1 MKKEVLKKILKY
13 YIITRLILVVFLIVF
28 KFILPYSSLEYKNIF
43 MLFDNEYY
51 LEIAKNGYSSN
62 HLYAFFP
69 LVPLLIRYLGRIGFI
84 LLNQVLTILSSYI
97 IYIIDKDIFKNKDNY
112 KVVLLWLISPISI
125 FTMMFYTEGLFV
137 FLTLLAYLLYKKKK
151 NYLLLGIIIGLSVL
165 TRSLGSM
172 LFLMIVISMIINIF
186 KKKEKIINLFITY
199 IPATIISCIY
209 PIYLYFKKGNFLY
222 FINAQSYWDKI
233 SSNIFTVFIEAFKL
247 IEWHSRYI
255 CILNYFFTL
264 ILFIYIIYI
273 VIKNRKE
280 TKYYEIFLY
289 MILTL
294 VAISFS
300 IKGNYDALASYYR
313 YIFGCFSIYFMISR
327 KNSFIITMCYITV
340 TITTL
345 FLTGCYFY

>member
-137 FLTLLAYLLYKKKK
+137 FLTLLAYLLYKRKK

-165 TRSLGSM
+165 TRNLGSM
-172 LFLMIVISMIINIF
+172 LFLMIVIFMIIN
-186 KKKEKIINLFITY
+186 T
-199 IPATIISCIY
+199 
-209 PIYLYFKKGNFLY
+209 
-222 FINAQSYWDKI
+222 
-233 SSNIFTVFIEAFKL
+233 
-247 IEWHSRYI
+247 
-255 CILNYFFTL
+255 
-264 ILFIYIIYI
+264 
-273 VIKNRKE
+273 
-280 TKYYEIFLY
+280 
-289 MILTL
+289 MILQH
-294 VAISFS
+294 
-300 IKGNYDALASYYR
+300 
-313 YIFGCFSIYFMISR
+313 
-327 KNSFIITMCYITV
+327 
-340 TITTL
+340 
-345 FLTGCYFY
+345 